1 MPKFQHTTAAINHAW
16 KTQEHFRTAGFGTKN
31 LLNERRPAMPK
42 LLFSKIRIYEF
53 KELIRNKK
61 QVKTLDV
68 LLSRRK
74 QKNDIR
80 CVLVQKITLTSD
92 ADSHLQEDDILKP
105 KLEKLLE
112 DKRYLAAF
120 RAFLQ
125 SEFSEENIEFWL
137 ACKEYKESTS
147 SSMRSKKAAEI
158 YHVFLDPMAQKE
170 VNIDYHTR
178 EKIKRSIVNPDP
190 CCFDEAERLVFKLME
205 RDSCPRFLKSVAYQ
219 NVKRKAMG
227 VGTFHQKITS

>member
-1 MPKFQHTTAAINHAW
+1 
-16 KTQEHFRTAGFGTKN
+16 
-31 LLNERRPAMPK
+31 MPK

-53 KELIRNKK
+53 KDLIRNKK

-80 CVLVQKITLTSD
+80 CVLVQKVTYTSD
-92 ADSHLQEDDILKP
+92 ADSRLQENDIL

-137 ACKEYKESTS
+137 ACKEYKETTS
-147 SSMRSKKAAEI
+147 SSMRSKKAAQI
-158 YHVFLDPMAQKE
+158 YHEFLDPMAQKE
-170 VNIDYHTR
+170 VNIDYQTR
-178 EKIKRSIVNPDP
+178 EKIKRSIGNPDP
-190 CCFDEAERLVFKLME
+190 SCFDEAERLVFKLME
-205 RDSCPRFLKSVAYQ
+205 RDSCPRFLKSAVYQ
-219 NVKRKAMG
+219 RVKRKTMG
-227 VGTFHQKITS
+227 AL